1 MSVQG
6 EVGNKFLTDDI
17 IVKEAL
23 RLLKNNL
30 IAAPLVYRD
39 LERRFSKV
47 GDVISLEKP
56 YRTKTA
62 SGRVLQKQPLVDR
75 KMPFK
80 IDRQEHFGVEVTM
93 RDRTLTIEKFSE
105 RYLRSGIIQIANKID
120 RSVLEAL
127 SHAYF
132 SSSMSGSDLKVGD
145 LARANAYMNMVAV
158 PDDGGRRVILH
169 ELDSVGISEDIASSF
184 NPGMVRTAIQ
194 RGYMGPV
201 SNFDLF
207 KSTNIP
213 THVVGNYGGTPL
225 MDGDKQTGDVL
236 HTKDWS
242 TSVNGLLNENDVFTI
257 GGVYEINPQSYASTG
272 RLMRFRVV
280 SKTDSD
286 GSGKADIRIEPAI
299 NDGSLT
305 TVDNEGNTV
314 SLRAYQNVS
323 EAPADNAAITVI
335 GDAGK
340 DYRQQLAF
348 NREAVA
354 LAMVDLEL
362 PQAAVAKS
370 RVRDP
375 DSGLS
380 LCMTSAYD
388 INEQTEIT
396 RIDAVW
402 GVHMIYPHLAHRIFT
417 VGI

>member
-257 GGVYEINPQSYASTG
+257 GGVVAGIGGVLASQYFG
-272 RLMRFRVV
+272 YV
-280 SKTDSD
+280 SPML
-286 GSGKADIRIEPAI
+286 G
-299 NDGSLT
+299 GSLLIFAFI
-305 TVDNEGNTV
+305 V
-314 SLRAYQNVS
+314 
-323 EAPADNAAITVI
+323 TVI
-335 GDAGK
+335 GGLGSLAG
-340 DYRQQLAF
+340 
-348 NREAVA
+348 
-354 LAMVDLEL
+354 
-362 PQAAVAKS
+362 AAVAS
-370 RVRDP
+370 V
-375 DSGLS
+375 LV
-380 LCMTSAYD
+380 
-388 INEQTEIT
+388 
-396 RIDAVW
+396 AVLQQFTNYYW
-402 GVHMIYPHLAHRIFT
+402 GVGDFIVVLLLAVVLLARPQ
-417 VGI
+417 GLLGRKAA